1 MSRFYLAVM
10 AVVFAVFSLG
20 CSSYPVRPMPQV
32 QAADAPARANWGA
45 AQLGAKPY
53 IGTAELKAVFNR
65 DLMSKGVLPVLLVV
79 DNTASSS
86 EIEILRG
93 SIEFATAGGSRLAPI
108 GSDSATTGQERNAM
122 AEAIFF
128 FGIFS
133 YDNANKYNDEM
144 RRDWVDKGF
153 PEVAVVMPGRSLSK
167 FLYFNVG
174 KDFKPEASSL
184 LVPARVS
191 NAPARQTVAL
201 KF

>member
-1 MSRFYLAVM
+1 MSRFCLAFITVLFL
-10 AVVFAVFSLG
+10 VCSFG
-20 CSSYPVRPMPQV
+20 CSTYPVRPMPAV
-32 QAADAPARANWGA
+32 QATEAPARASWGA

-53 IGTAELKAVFNR
+53 LGSAELKAVFNR

-79 DNTASSS
+79 DNTRSSS

-93 SIEFATAGGSRLAPI
+93 SIELATPAGSRLAPI
-108 GSDSATTGQERNAM
+108 GSDSASTGQERNAM

-174 KDFKPEASSL
+174 KDFKPSGASL
-184 LVPARVS
+184 LVPARVA
-191 NAPARQTVAL
+191 NAAARQTVAL
-201 KF
+201 PF